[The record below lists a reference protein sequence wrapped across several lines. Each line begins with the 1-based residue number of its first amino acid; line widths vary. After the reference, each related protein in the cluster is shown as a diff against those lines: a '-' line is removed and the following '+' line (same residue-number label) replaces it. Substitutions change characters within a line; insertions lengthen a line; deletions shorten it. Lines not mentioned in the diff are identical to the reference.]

1 MKRIITSK
9 IPDAK
14 EIKELKLEVLV
25 KMSDLAVAG
34 FGLVAA
40 LAWNEAIQGVFSKFL
55 PKDSDGGIIA
65 QIFYAVLITSIVV
78 LVTVKLG
85 KATNKAKEELKET
98 KEIKK

>member
-1 MKRIITSK
+1 MKKIITSK

-40 LAWNEAIQGVFSKFL
+40 LAWNEAIQGVFAKFL

-65 QIFYAVLITSIVV
+65 QIFYAILITSIVV